1 MKKLVDSNVWL
12 ALTLSKHLFHPACQE
27 WLGTCTKSGE
37 VLFCRATQQSF
48 LRLLTTQAVL
58 GAYGNPPLTN
68 AEAWAVFE
76 GFCAD
81 KRIVLVDEPRGL
93 EQHCK
98 RISAT
103 DMASPKKWMDAYLA
117 AFAIAGG
124 YQLVTTDEDFRQYK
138 EADIH
143 VLQSVGGEKP
153 KS

>member
-12 ALTLSKHLFHPACQE
+12 ALTLSKHVFHTVCHE
-27 WLGTCTKSGE
+27 WLKGCTKRGE

-58 GAYGNPPLTN
+58 SAYGNPPLSN

-76 GFCAD
+76 GYCRDERVAF
-81 KRIVLVDEPRGL
+81 VEEPRDL
-93 EQHCK
+93 ARYWKKFSETH
-98 RISAT
+98 T
-103 DMASPKKWMDAYLA
+103 ASPKKWMDAYLA

-124 YQLVTTDEDFRQYK
+124 YQLVTTDGDFRQYE

-143 VLQSVGGEKP
+143 VVQAAQK
-153 KS
+153 